1 MKKVFLTLAL
11 MVTTM
16 VASAQFY
23 VGGGIGYS
31 KTEVGDAET
40 TVLSIEPEIGYVL
53 NEDWAIGA
61 VVGFENEKD
70 VANTF
75 AIEPYVRY
83 TVLKAGAFSV
93 FADGAVGFG
102 MVKPEV
108 GDDTTIWSVGV
119 KPGVAYNVNE
129 KISICAHIG
138 WLGYADYDTVKETA
152 IKLNN
157 KLEFSFYYNFYNNT

>member
-31 KTEVGDAET
+31 KTKAGDIES
-40 TVLSIEPEIGYVL
+40 TVFSITPEIGYVL

-61 VVGFENEKD
+61 TLGFENQED
-70 VANTF
+70 VSKTF

-83 TVLKAGAFSV
+83 TLFKAGGFSL
-93 FADGAVGFG
+93 FADGCVGFG
-102 MVKPEV
+102 TVKPEG
-108 GDDTTIWSVGV
+108 GDNSTIWSVGV
-119 KPGVAYNVNE
+119 QPGISY
-129 KISICAHIG
+129 KINKDFSVCAHIG
-138 WLGYADYDTVKETA
+138 WLGHTDLDDAGEVTA
-152 IKLNN
+152 IELSN
-157 KLEFSFYYNFYNNT
+157 KLEFSFYYNF